1 MIHASLLAIAI
12 AHISCT
18 FNNTHISITTT
29 TGLTLTS
36 SSGGTVG
43 LKGHK
48 RSTSQASISISKLV
62 ALKCYKKGIRS
73 LYVHLKGFGNG
84 RKSCLTGLLLSGK
97 INILGLKDV
106 TTIPYNGCKASKKR
120 RV

>member
-1 MIHASLLAIAI
+1 MTYSPLFAI
-12 AHISCT
+12 AHINCT

-29 TGLTLTS
+29 TGLIIAS
-36 SSGGTVG
+36 SSGGSLG

-62 ALKCYKKGIRS
+62 ALKCYKKGIRN
-73 LYVHLKGFGNG
+73 LYLNLKGFGNG

-106 TTIPYNGCKASKKR
+106 TPIPYNGCKASKKR
-120 RV
+120 RI